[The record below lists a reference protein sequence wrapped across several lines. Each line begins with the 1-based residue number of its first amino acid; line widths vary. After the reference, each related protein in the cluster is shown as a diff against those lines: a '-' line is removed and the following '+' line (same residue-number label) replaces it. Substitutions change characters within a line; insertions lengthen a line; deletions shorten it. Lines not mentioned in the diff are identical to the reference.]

1 MTSRT
6 DRHQEIDNY
15 LDTLHD
21 FGLTPVNGTSL
32 RQTLI
37 VEHTDYWAASSV
49 RESSPWT
56 TPVFEALTAL
66 RTRGGDPVS
75 LAIRPTST
83 SAEKARSATLSTRAA
98 RRRALG
104 YWLANLLQCTIR
116 KPPQLSGT
124 VVLVVYLP
132 AGHTIADAAVLTKR
146 YFGDLPEVL
155 SSQSLSYSV
164 LLLPTESRPVSH
176 RSRRNPRSH
185 QSVVTNAAV
194 ISSFAQ
200 PGALWRAFRNWR
212 LLQRVLPRLVQL
224 IKRPSQSSTQV
235 FANVMTRCITESFY
249 GTIAART
256 ALYSELFTRALHAAR
271 EAKVVVYP
279 FEGQGWESTLEQAAA
294 RRGIATLP
302 YLHTVMKPWDLR
314 AHAAL
319 RECAPAGVWVHGP
332 HDEAELVRHGV
343 TLHRVEALRYQYLG
357 ATRRQNFSRVE
368 GELQRVGQQILVTLG
383 ADCERSQAEMI
394 AFCEATQRLQ
404 PTWKLHV
411 RLHPQCLTAQ
421 VPVADSITTSRG
433 SLSDDLAQCTSAF
446 LCGTAAPLD
455 SYLFGLPTVALRM
468 SDGFGM
474 NPLEADERF
483 AYVDTAD
490 EAVRWLATALQS
502 TGAKPEIATFFDIA
516 SELPKWHSFVK
527 SLTR

>member
-1 MTSRT
+1 
-6 DRHQEIDNY
+6 
-15 LDTLHD
+15 
-21 FGLTPVNGTSL
+21 
-32 RQTLI
+32 
-37 VEHTDYWAASSV
+37 
-49 RESSPWT
+49 
-56 TPVFEALTAL
+56 
-66 RTRGGDPVS
+66 
-75 LAIRPTST
+75 
-83 SAEKARSATLSTRAA
+83 
-98 RRRALG
+98 
-104 YWLANLLQCTIR
+104 
-116 KPPQLSGT
+116 
-124 VVLVVYLP
+124 
-132 AGHTIADAAVLTKR
+132 
-146 YFGDLPEVL
+146 
-155 SSQSLSYSV
+155 
-164 LLLPTESRPVSH
+164 
-176 RSRRNPRSH
+176 
-185 QSVVTNAAV
+185 V

-224 IKRPSQSSTQV
+224 IERPTQSSTQV
-235 FANVMTRCITESFY
+235 FADVMTRCITESFY

-256 ALYSELFTRALHAAR
+256 ALYTELFTRALHAAPD
-271 EAKVVVYP
+271 AKVVVYP

-343 TLHRVEALRYQYLG
+343 ALHRVEALRYQYLG
-357 ATRRQNFSRVE
+357 AARNPSFTRVE

-394 AFCEATQRLQ
+394 AFCEAAQRLQ

-411 RLHPQCLTAQ
+411 RLHPQCLAVQ
-421 VPVADSITTSRG
+421 VPVGDNITTSRG

-455 SYLFGLPTVALRM
+455 SYLFGLPTAALRM
-468 SDGFGM
+468 SDGFDM
-474 NPLEADERF
+474 NPLEADECF

-490 EAVRWLATALQS
+490 EAVQWLATAVQS
-502 TGAKPEIATFFDIA
+502 TKAKPEIAKFFDIA
-516 SELPKWHSFVK
+516 NELPKWHSFVR